1 MAMAGPFACLDFKVL
16 KMTTGIVGRKC
27 GMTRVFTDDGIS
39 IPVTVIEAQPNRITQ
54 VKTVETDGY
63 RAVQVTAGSKKPS
76 RVSKPQAGHF
86 ASAKVEAGDL
96 LAEFRLVDGDETEYQ
111 VGSTI
116 QVDLFAEGQK
126 VDVIGTSIGK
136 GFAGTVKRHNFRTQ
150 DATHGNSLSHR
161 APGSIGQN
169 QTPGRVFKGKK
180 MSGHM
185 GNARR
190 TAQNLEVIRVDAE
203 RNLLLIKGSVPGHS
217 GGKVIVRPAVKAGKQ
232 GAEA

>member
-1 MAMAGPFACLDFKVL
+1 
-16 KMTTGIVGRKC
+16 MTMGLVGRKC

-63 RAVQVTAGSKKPS
+63 RALQVAAGSRKAS
-76 RVSKPQAGHF
+76 RVSKPAAGHF
-86 ASAKVEAGDL
+86 AAAKVEAGDL
-96 LAEFRLVDGDETEYQ
+96 FTEFRLDAADDGEFEK
-111 VGSTI
+111 GGELK
-116 QVDLFAEGQK
+116 VDLFEEGQK

-136 GFAGTVKRHNFRTQ
+136 GYAGTVKRHNFSMQ
-150 DATHGNSLSHR
+150 DATHGNSLAHR

-185 GNARR
+185 GNVRR
-190 TAQNLEVIRVDAE
+190 TVQNLEVVRVDAQ
-203 RNLLLIKGSVPGHS
+203 RNVLLIKGAVPGHA
-217 GGKVIVRPAVKAGKQ
+217 GGKVIVRPAIKAKR
-232 GAEA
+232 

>member
-1 MAMAGPFACLDFKVL
+1 
-16 KMTTGIVGRKC
+16 MTIGLVGRKR
-27 GMTRVFTDDGIS
+27 GMTRVFTEDGIS

-54 VKTVETDGY
+54 VKTAETDGY
-63 RAVQVTAGSKKPS
+63 RALQVTTGSRKAS
-76 RVSKPQAGHF
+76 RVPRAQAGHF
-86 ASAKVEAGDL
+86 AKAKVEAGDITT
-96 LAEFRLVDGDETEYQ
+96 EFRLSDGEEGEFEAGNEIKVD
-111 VGSTI
+111 V
-116 QVDLFAEGQK
+116 FAVGQK
-126 VDVIGTSIGK
+126 VDVIGTTIGK

-185 GNARR
+185 GNVRR
-190 TAQNLEVIRVDAE
+190 TVQNLEIVRVDEE
-203 RNLLLIKGSVPGHS
+203 RNLLLVRGAVPGHK
-217 GGKVIVRPAVKAGKQ
+217 GGSVIVRPAVKARNK